1 MRQVTFGWVLFLA
14 MLCGIMADSC
24 KRAGSQ
30 DAPRASEALL
40 LARVCVSEAGWSCW
54 ARHDGYA
61 IHEATLTR
69 MVRRR
74 IENVPRSLR
83 WALTT
88 YSPRATGVEQTRDER
103 LRWVSQLNERGD
115 TPRDWPPP
123 PHVAWASYRG
133 QWLSVLDRAREV
145 VTWTLDDR
153 DEWSV
158 CDESPSDWAA
168 PEHPPSAGLRL
179 VNCGRTRNRFYR

>member
-1 MRQVTFGWVLFLA
+1 MDTSVRFAWFLFVGMLA
-14 MLCGIMADSC
+14 GVMLSECEHAE
-24 KRAGSQ
+24 SQ
-30 DAPRASEALL
+30 DSERASLL

-61 IHEATLTR
+61 IHEATLRR
-69 MVRRR
+69 MGENDSVRAALRR
-74 IENVPRSLR
+74 
-83 WALTT
+83 
-88 YSPRATGVEQTRDER
+88 YSPRATGVESTNDER

-115 TPRDWPPP
+115 RPRDWPGP
-123 PHVAWASYRG
+123 PHAGWERYRG
-133 QWLSVLDRAREV
+133 QWLSVLERAREV

-168 PEHPPSAGLRL
+168 PEHPPSPGLTW
-179 VNCGRTRNRFYR
+179 VDCGRTRNRFYRSQRR